1 MTKTEPENRIKKRL
15 MQISRELYA
24 RYGFRKTTLNDI
36 ARELGMTKSSI
47 YYYFGNKE
55 EIFNQLISSDI
66 EKWKKEL
73 SDFVGRQDSVQEK
86 LAAYITRK
94 MEIVCSISDFYRS
107 PIEEYHENFSL
118 IEKLRA
124 ETDKEEIGIIKEILG
139 EGNRQGVFNVQDI
152 DMTALNMLNIL
163 KGLEHYYIG
172 RKKGRNLKKTME
184 NMVSLF
190 LNGLIKR

>member
-1 MTKTEPENRIKKRL
+1 MTKTESENRIKKRI
-15 MQISRELYA
+15 MEISRELYS
-24 RYGFRKTTLNDI
+24 RYGFRKTTMNDI

-86 LAAYITRK
+86 LAAYITKK

-172 RKKGRNLKKTME
+172 GKKGRNLKKAME

>member
-1 MTKTEPENRIKKRL
+1 MTKTESENRIKKRI
-15 MQISRELYA
+15 MEISRELYS
-24 RYGFRKTTLNDI
+24 RYSFRKTTMNDI

-86 LAAYITRK
+86 LAAYITKK

>member
-1 MTKTEPENRIKKRL
+1 MTKTEPENRIKKRI

-55 EIFNQLISSDI
+55 EKFNQLISSDI

-86 LAAYITRK
+86 LAAYITKK

>member
-1 MTKTEPENRIKKRL
+1 MTKTEPENRIKKRI
-15 MQISRELYA
+15 MEISRELYS
-24 RYGFRKTTLNDI
+24 RYSFRKTTMNDI

-47 YYYFGNKE
+47 YYHFGNKE

-124 ETDKEEIGIIKEILG
+124 ETDKEEIGIIKEILV
-139 EGNRQGVFNVQDI
+139 EGNRQGVFSVQDI

>member
-1 MTKTEPENRIKKRL
+1 

>member
-1 MTKTEPENRIKKRL
+1 MTKTESENRIKKRI
-15 MQISRELYA
+15 MEISRELYS
-24 RYGFRKTTLNDI
+24 RYSFRKTTMNDI

-55 EIFNQLISSDI
+55 EIFNQMISSDI

>member
-1 MTKTEPENRIKKRL
+1 MTKTESENRIKKRI
-15 MQISRELYA
+15 MEISRELYS
-24 RYGFRKTTLNDI
+24 RYSFRKTTMNDI

-55 EIFNQLISSDI
+55 EIFNQMISSDI

-86 LAAYITRK
+86 LAAYITKK

-139 EGNRQGVFNVQDI
+139 EGNRQGVFSVQDI

-172 RKKGRNLKKTME
+172 RKKGRNLKKAME

>member
-1 MTKTEPENRIKKRL
+1 MTKTESENRIKKRI
-15 MQISRELYA
+15 MEISRELYS
-24 RYGFRKTTLNDI
+24 RYSFRKTTMNDI

-55 EIFNQLISSDI
+55 EIFNQMISSDI

-86 LAAYITRK
+86 LAAYITKK

-139 EGNRQGVFNVQDI
+139 EGNRQGVFSVQDI

>member
-1 MTKTEPENRIKKRL
+1 MTKTEPENRIKKRI

-55 EIFNQLISSDI
+55 EIFNQMISSDI

>member
-1 MTKTEPENRIKKRL
+1 MTKTESENRIKKRI
-15 MQISRELYA
+15 MEISRELYS
-24 RYGFRKTTLNDI
+24 RYSFRKTTMNDI

-55 EIFNQLISSDI
+55 EIFNQMISSDI

-86 LAAYITRK
+86 LAAYITKK

>member
-55 EIFNQLISSDI
+55 EIFNQMISSDI

-86 LAAYITRK
+86 LAAYITKK

-139 EGNRQGVFNVQDI
+139 EGNRQGVFSVQDI

>member
-1 MTKTEPENRIKKRL
+1 MTKTESENRIKKRI
-15 MQISRELYA
+15 MEISRELYS
-24 RYGFRKTTLNDI
+24 RYSFRKTTMNDI